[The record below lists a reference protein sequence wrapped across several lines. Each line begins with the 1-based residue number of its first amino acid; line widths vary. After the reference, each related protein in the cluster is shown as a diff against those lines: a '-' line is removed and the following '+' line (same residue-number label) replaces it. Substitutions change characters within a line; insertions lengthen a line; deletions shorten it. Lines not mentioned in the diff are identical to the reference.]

1 MVPRPMGT
9 PRVTKGR
16 SHHVAERATCDYV
29 TLGLKLDSASQ
40 WLRLGMALAS
50 PKVTSSSVQ
59 QEGNPRTCPMLCI
72 R

>member
-40 WLRLGMALAS
+40 WLCLGMALAS